1 MPPYVFPT
9 TGIKLQNKLKL
20 QEKIVASLYM
30 ELSET
35 PPGKYRPAVVAKVKR
50 AETTLRLLRAKLGC
64 EEESDGEEDPSA
76 VE

>member
-1 MPPYVFPT
+1 MPTNHFAAAYAN
-9 TGIKLQNKLKL
+9 IKLQNKLKL
-20 QEKIVASLYM
+20 QEKIVASFYM

-64 EEESDGEEDPSA
+64 EEESDGDISS